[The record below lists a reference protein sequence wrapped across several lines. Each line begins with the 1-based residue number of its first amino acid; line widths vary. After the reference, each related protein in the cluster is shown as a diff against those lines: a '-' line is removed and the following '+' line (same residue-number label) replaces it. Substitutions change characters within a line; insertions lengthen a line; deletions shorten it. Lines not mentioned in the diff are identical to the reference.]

1 MLEQTHQFFSGF
13 QNPVSQR
20 ITNGSHVC
28 NKCFLLNTFL
38 AHQRTSRYIAQHA
51 IISESFSSLPNKR
64 RGGEERGSASTPKS
78 VYTRPVCTV
87 YTLSRWTIFVRSG
100 DASLATH
107 VPPQFCRRH
116 RGSCHFRCAP
126 CLVHRYR
133 EIYFFFFLQGNQ
145 VEIVFGFHSDCSLSL
160 FLETMV
166 SLKFIE
172 LYYSLGSFLDNFANF
187 Y

>member
-1 MLEQTHQFFSGF
+1 MIKFSSLDDSSSCIKFPISPVLEQTHQFFSGF

-28 NKCFLLNTFL
+28 NKCFPLNTFL
-38 AHQRTSRYIAQHA
+38 AHQRTSRYVTAQHA

-100 DASLATH
+100 DARSASVL
-107 VPPQFCRRH
+107 PPPSRQLPFSMRAMPRAQVS
-116 RGSCHFRCAP
+116 RDIF
-126 CLVHRYR
+126 L
-133 EIYFFFFLQGNQ
+133 FFSPGESSWDRFWFSQRLFF
-145 VEIVFGFHSDCSLSL
+145 IF
-160 FLETMV
+160 V
-166 SLKFIE
+166 SKR
-172 LYYSLGSFLDNFANF
+172 
-187 Y
+187 